1 MQRKRY
7 SPGRVPGTL
16 LGLGAGLGV
25 ALGALTGCS
34 TAGTAEDVTVD
45 AKAGSAAVPVAPPG
59 RYRTLF
65 EPCGAVPQ
73 AALRELLPGTLTL
86 ADAERAK
93 ALRGTAAVTYD
104 TDRRVGC
111 TWTADTADGGSHR
124 LVLDVERV
132 VSYDPTVSDATRA
145 QEVYTRKQ
153 LAAGIAVP
161 VLPTP
166 TPTGPTAPT
175 GAPTTPPQAPTASGT
190 ATTAPTTPTQ
200 PPTTGTGT
208 TTGAT
213 PTGGPSSAS
222 SASSGAPAAGTPSAP
237 ATTGL
242 EPRLLGG
249 LGDIAFVGDTLGA
262 AGGAGRQ
269 RVVSVVFRT
278 SNVVVTVEYR
288 QRTTG
293 TAPAPD
299 SKELQDRAQNLARL
313 LADRLEE

>member
-7 SPGRVPGTL
+7 SPGRAPGTL

-25 ALGALTGCS
+25 VLGALTGCS
-34 TAGTAEDVTVD
+34 AAGTAEDVTVD
-45 AKAGSAAVPVAPPG
+45 AKAGAAATPVAPPG

-73 AALRELLPGTLTL
+73 AALRELLPGTVALS
-86 ADAERAK
+86 DAERAK

-111 TWTADTADGGSHR
+111 TWTADAADGGSHR

-161 VLPTP
+161 TTPPPT
-166 TPTGPTAPT
+166 PTAPT
-175 GAPTTPPQAPTASGT
+175 TGP
-190 ATTAPTTPTQ
+190 TTAPATG
-200 PPTTGTGT
+200 PTTASPTSRTSGAAT
-208 TTGAT
+208 TDPTATHAAAAGAGAT
-213 PTGGPSSAS
+213 PTGGATT
-222 SASSGAPAAGTPSAP
+222 GTPSAP

-249 LGDIAFVGDTLGA
+249 LGDIAFVGDALGST
-262 AGGAGRQ
+262 GGAGRQ

>member
-7 SPGRVPGTL
+7 STGRAPGTL
-16 LGLGAGLGV
+16 LGLGAGLAA

-34 TAGTAEDVTVD
+34 AAGPTEDVTLD
-45 AKAGSAAVPVAPPG
+45 AKAGAAAAPVAPPG

-73 AALRELLPGTLTL
+73 PTLRELLPGTAALPD
-86 ADAERAK
+86 ADRAK

-111 TWTADTADGGSHR
+111 TWNADTEDGGAHR

-132 VSYDPTVSDATRA
+132 VSYDPTVSDAARA
-145 QEVYTRKQ
+145 QDVYARKQ

-161 VLPTP
+161 
-166 TPTGPTAPT
+166 
-175 GAPTTPPQAPTASGT
+175 TTPPTAT
-190 ATTAPTTPTQ
+190 ATTATAPTATATPTTMPPATASASGTPAGPTGSA
-200 PPTTGTGT
+200 PS
-208 TTGAT
+208 GAT
-213 PTGGPSSAS
+213 P
-222 SASSGAPAAGTPSAP
+222 PAADTPSAP

-242 EPRLLGG
+242 ESRTLGG
-249 LGDIAFVGDTLGA
+249 LGDTAFVDDTLGK
-262 AGGAGRQ
+262 AGGNGHQ

-278 SNVVVTVEYR
+278 SNVIVTVEYR

-293 TAPAPD
+293 AATPPD

-313 LADRLEE
+313 LAERLEE

>member
-7 SPGRVPGTL
+7 SPGRAPGTL
-16 LGLGAGLGV
+16 LGLGAGLAV

-34 TAGTAEDVTVD
+34 AADPSEGVTID
-45 AKAGSAAVPVAPPG
+45 AKAGAAAAPVAAPG

-73 AALRELLPGTLTL
+73 TTLRDLLPGTAAL
-86 ADAERAK
+86 ADADRAK
-93 ALRGTAAVTYD
+93 AFRGTAAVTYD

-111 TWTADTADGGSHR
+111 AWSADTDDGSHR

-132 VSYDPTVSDATRA
+132 VSYDPTVSDAARA
-145 QEVYTRKQ
+145 QEVYVRKQ
-153 LAAGIAVP
+153 LAAKIPVP
-161 VLPTP
+161 ATPTP
-166 TPTGPTAPT
+166 TPTPPAGTTAPT
-175 GAPTTPPQAPTASGT
+175 STASPAS
-190 ATTAPTTPTQ
+190 ATTAPAGAPSGNPSEGGTATPAGTPATTP
-200 PPTTGTGT
+200 
-208 TTGAT
+208 
-213 PTGGPSSAS
+213 
-222 SASSGAPAAGTPSAP
+222 PATPSAP

-242 EPRLLGG
+242 EPRLLSG
-249 LGDIAFVGDTLGA
+249 LGDIAFVDDTLGPA
-262 AGGAGRQ
+262 SANGHQ

-278 SNVVVTVEYR
+278 SNVIVTVEYQ

-293 TAPAPD
+293 SVAAPD

>member
-7 SPGRVPGTL
+7 SPGRSSGNL
-16 LGLGAGLGV
+16 LGLGAGLAV
-25 ALGALTGCS
+25 TLGTLAGCS
-34 TAGTAEDVTVD
+34 AADPAEDVALD
-45 AKAGSAAVPVAPPG
+45 AKAGAASVPVAAPG

-73 AALRELLPGTLTL
+73 ATLRELLPGTAALT
-86 ADAERAK
+86 DAERAK
-93 ALRGTAAVTYD
+93 VLRGTASVTYD

-111 TWTADTADGGSHR
+111 TWSADGEDSTHR

-132 VSYDPTVSDATRA
+132 VSYDPTVSDAARA

-161 VLPTP
+161 VTPAPTP
-166 TPTGPTAPT
+166 TSTA
-175 GAPTTPPQAPTASGT
+175 G
-190 ATTAPTTPTQ
+190 ATTA
-200 PPTTGTGT
+200 
-208 TTGAT
+208 AT
-213 PTGGPSSAS
+213 PTGATDATAATAPATPADTAS
-222 SASSGAPAAGTPSAP
+222 PAGTAPADAGTAGTGAPSSGATTPSAP

-249 LGDIAFVGDTLGA
+249 LGDISFLGDTLGK
-262 AGGAGRQ
+262 AGGDARQ

-278 SNVVVTVEYR
+278 SNVIVTVEYR

-293 TAPAPD
+293 AAAAPD
-299 SKELQDRAQNLARL
+299 SKELQDRAQKLARL

>member
-7 SPGRVPGTL
+7 SPGRAPATL
-16 LGLGAGLGV
+16 LGLGAGLAV
-25 ALGALTGCS
+25 TLGALTGCS
-34 TAGTAEDVTVD
+34 AADPAEDVALD
-45 AKAGSAAVPVAPPG
+45 AKAGAASAPVAPPG

-73 AALRELLPGTLTL
+73 ATLRELLPGTAALT
-86 ADAERAK
+86 DAERATV
-93 ALRGTAAVTYD
+93 LRGTTAVTYD

-111 TWTADTADGGSHR
+111 TWNADTEDGGAHR

-132 VSYDPTVSDATRA
+132 VSYDPTVSDAARA

-161 VLPTP
+161 TTP
-166 TPTGPTAPT
+166 TPTTAPPTATAATTTTAPPTGTPTGPANTATTVNATSPATPAGPTTAPT
-175 GAPTTPPQAPTASGT
+175 GSPSSGTTPPAEGV
-190 ATTAPTTPTQ
+190 
-200 PPTTGTGT
+200 
-208 TTGAT
+208 
-213 PTGGPSSAS
+213 
-222 SASSGAPAAGTPSAP
+222 PSAP

-242 EPRLLGG
+242 ESRTLGG
-249 LGDIAFVGDTLGA
+249 LGDTAFVDDTLGK
-262 AGGAGRQ
+262 AGGNGHQ

-278 SNVVVTVEYR
+278 SNVIVTVEYR

-293 TAPAPD
+293 VAAAPD

>member
-7 SPGRVPGTL
+7 SPGSAPGTL
-16 LGLGAGLGV
+16 LGLGAGLAV
-25 ALGALTGCS
+25 TLGALTGCS
-34 TAGTAEDVTVD
+34 AADPAEDVALD
-45 AKAGSAAVPVAPPG
+45 AKAGVAAAPVAPPG

-65 EPCGAVPQ
+65 EPCRAVPH
-73 AALRELLPGTLTL
+73 ATLRELLPGTAAMT
-86 ADAERAK
+86 DAERAK
-93 ALRGTAAVTYD
+93 ALRGTPAVTYD

-111 TWTADTADGGSHR
+111 TWNADAENGAHR

-132 VSYDPTVSDATRA
+132 VSYDPTVSDAARA

-153 LAAGIAVP
+153 LAAGIVVP
-161 VLPTP
+161 ETP
-166 TPTGPTAPT
+166 TATPTSPSSSASTSTSAPASPSASADPATPATPTTGAAATGAGTGTAPASPT
-175 GAPTTPPQAPTASGT
+175 GAPATGPTS
-190 ATTAPTTPTQ
+190 PT
-200 PPTTGTGT
+200 
-208 TTGAT
+208 
-213 PTGGPSSAS
+213 
-222 SASSGAPAAGTPSAP
+222 GTPSAP

-242 EPRLLGG
+242 EPRTLGG
-249 LGDIAFVGDTLGA
+249 LGEIAFVDDKLGKP
-262 AGGAGRQ
+262 GGNGQQ

-293 TAPAPD
+293 VAPAPD

>member
-16 LGLGAGLGV
+16 LGLGAGLAVV
-25 ALGALTGCS
+25 AGALTGCS
-34 TAGTAEDVTVD
+34 AADTAEDVTVD
-45 AKAGSAAVPVAPPG
+45 AKAGAAAAPVAPPG

-73 AALRELLPGTLTL
+73 ATLRDLLPGTAALT
-86 ADAERAK
+86 DVERA
-93 ALRGTAAVTYD
+93 AVLRGTAAVTYD

-111 TWTADTADGGSHR
+111 AWTADSGNGTHR

-132 VSYDPTVSDATRA
+132 VSYDPTVSDAARA

-161 VLPTP
+161 ETPAPT
-166 TPTGPTAPT
+166 PTAPT
-175 GAPTTPPQAPTASGT
+175 TAATASGATKASATGAAATPTGTPSPPTASG
-190 ATTAPTTPTQ
+190 
-200 PPTTGTGT
+200 
-208 TTGAT
+208 GAT
-213 PTGGPSSAS
+213 PPGP
-222 SASSGAPAAGTPSAP
+222 GAPSAGTPSAP

-249 LGDIAFVGDTLGA
+249 LGDIAFVGDTLGTT
-262 AGGAGRQ
+262 GGSGTQ

-278 SNVVVTVEYR
+278 SNVIVTVEYR

-293 TAPAPD
+293 AAAAPD